1 MALKQVAYKYY
12 TPPEMEVNFLNDHV
26 KGFNK
31 IRLNNVF
38 DVIYQK
44 SDHSSVIIDSISGKI
59 ADHNLPNFKTKSSE
73 KQFEDCFFTISSK
86 NLRVKLVLMD
96 NSWYRLKENYLGS
109 LNQIEFI
116 PYKPPFTDEMISSW
130 KRMVSMILHRLR
142 SPLTGVSGYL
152 ELLPTNID
160 DEAALKKINAV
171 ELGINKIID
180 LLEEIEELVKID
192 NNIKINEEVT
202 DLEAATYSMLST
214 FNEFEDSNII
224 LNSRKNYAIRT
235 YQKNEL
241 NLIIKILLEN
251 CLIHGDISKN
261 IHVEIHNNW
270 LQITNKID
278 KDLEIKDDLFQPFVS
293 SKADRMGLG
302 LTLAT
307 ILCQS
312 INGILHYNTNTLK
325 DEFSIMLC
333 LP

>member
-59 ADHNLPNFKTKSSE
+59 TDHNLPNFKTKLTE
-73 KQFEDCFFTISSK
+73 KQFEDCFSTISNK
-86 NLRVKLVLMD
+86 KKKKKLVLMD

-152 ELLPTNID
+152 ELLPKSID
-160 DEAALKKINAV
+160 DEATIKKINAV
-171 ELGINKIID
+171 ELGVSKIID

-192 NNIKINEEVT
+192 NNIKINKEVT
-202 DLEAATYSMLST
+202 DLEASTYSMLSK
-214 FNEFEDSNII
+214 FKEFKDSNIS
-224 LNSRKNYAIRT
+224 LNTRKNDTIRT

-241 NLIIKILLEN
+241 DLIIKILLEN

-261 IHVEIHNNW
+261 IQVEIHNNW
-270 LQITNKID
+270 IQITNKID
-278 KDLEIKDDLFQPFVS
+278 KDLEIKDNLFQPFVS

-312 INGILHYNTNTLK
+312 INGILLYNVNTLQH
-325 DEFSIMLC
+325 EFSIMLC